1 MSKRTFHFINNPN
14 ITQKKYDDSIGYSYQ
29 FHIEDYDIDSQDT
42 FEGDVLLLAFPIDG
56 LQNIDNLLY
65 HFKVN
70 DNSYYFHK
78 QLKELISVPEKHSD
92 ENGKGAL
99 DFQTYFHDVPYSVIS
114 GHEKAIVVM
123 ALHLLDKYNDKGQRN
138 YNLLGYIHANKQM
151 ARVNTGEF
159 ETVYYY
165 NLLRISDQA
174 VNGQHIYRRKKLFM
188 LFFSILNKIVDL
200 HKVNFIYAAMGRDNK
215 AINEGLNKSAVL
227 AGHHYDRIPVKM
239 NTHHNA
245 IYGSKSNSK
254 KIVDITHDEEKLKVF
269 YELMHQSLSNYMFY
283 YIHSFEEF
291 KRMVEKVTAYSKSSR
306 VWVWE
311 ENNEIVA
318 GCFAIN
324 WGDYFTMDL
333 LNAKGLFYLIEYFEV
348 AKRNLFPILYFGGE
362 KYFSKLIKGVAH
374 HYYKN
379 HKCQITLLQS
389 YDGDPLA
396 KVKKSLLVDEMYFF
410 MISRNK
416 KMLDEFMERSKD
428 ANGHIRL
435 FTDQPII

>member
-14 ITQKKYDDSIGYSYQ
+14 ITQKKFEDSVGYSYQ
-29 FHIEDYDIDSQDT
+29 FSIDSHDIESQDT
-42 FEGDVLLLAFPIDG
+42 FEGELLLLAFPIEG

-65 HFKVN
+65 HFNVN

-92 ENGKGAL
+92 DDGKGAL
-99 DFQTYFHDVPYSVIS
+99 DFKTYFHDVPYSVIS
-114 GHEKAIVVM
+114 GHDKAIVVM
-123 ALHLLDKYNDKGQRN
+123 ALHLLEKTNEKNQRD
-138 YNLLGYIHANKQM
+138 YNLLGYIHANKQF
-151 ARVNTGEF
+151 ARVNNDEF

-165 NLLRISDQA
+165 NLLRISDQS

-188 LFFSILNKIVDL
+188 LVFAILNKIVDL
-200 HKVNFIYAAMGRDNK
+200 HEVNFIYASMGRENK
-215 AINEGLNKSAVL
+215 AINEGLNKSAL
-227 AGHHYDRIPVKM
+227 HHGHHYDRIPVKV
-239 NTHHNA
+239 NTHHNKFF
-245 IYGSKSNSK
+245 GSKKNSK
-254 KIVDITHDEEKLKVF
+254 KIIDITKNEEKLKI
-269 YELMHQSLSNYMFY
+269 YYKLMHESLSNYLFY
-283 YIHSFEEF
+283 FIHTWEDF
-291 KRMVEKVTAYSKSSR
+291 KKLVSKVTDYSKSSK

-311 ENNEIVA
+311 ENNQIVA

-324 WGDYFTMDL
+324 WGDYFTMEL
-333 LNAKGLFYLIEYFEV
+333 LNAKGLFSLIEYFEV

-362 KYFSKLIKGVAH
+362 ENYSKLIKGVGW

-389 YDGDPLA
+389 YNGDPLF
-396 KVKKSLLVDEMYFF
+396 KVKKSFLVDEMYFF

-428 ANGHIRL
+428 EKGNIRL